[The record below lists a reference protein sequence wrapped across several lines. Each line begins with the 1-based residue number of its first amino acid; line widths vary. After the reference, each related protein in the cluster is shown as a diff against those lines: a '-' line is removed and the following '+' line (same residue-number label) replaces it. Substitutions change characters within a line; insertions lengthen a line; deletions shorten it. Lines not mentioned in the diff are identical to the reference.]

1 MHSCTISPAFDAG
14 KRRSC
19 ATLSLGICEQ
29 KSLQSNREIITT
41 KSMDAT
47 IGQLGAIMSF
57 IGFTYSN
64 MGGGFL
70 TGAKIT

>member
-14 KRRSC
+14 KRRCC
-19 ATLSLGICEQ
+19 APLSLCEQ
-29 KSLQSNREIITT
+29 KSLHSNREIITT